1 MPANV
6 TTLERAFQLARNGE
20 CTTMSDLAK
29 ALKRERHD
37 SVDSQLM
44 GPKLRMQLRTI
55 MMEIRLKRFRPE

>member
-1 MPANV
+1 MPENV
-6 TTLERAFQLARNGE
+6 TTLERAFQLARTGE
-20 CTTMSDLAK
+20 CTTISDLAK

-55 MMEIRLKRFRPE
+55 MMEIRLQRFRPE